1 VSERD
6 YDVLVV
12 GGGMTGL
19 AFTVLLRVCL
29 RSRRS
34 GLAIGVLESSPA
46 PAVVVPPEVGLRVV
60 ALSGASRA
68 LLERC
73 SVWQQLPAERVSP
86 YQRMVVWQ
94 HEGDPGGRDAICF
107 DAAEQ
112 GVRELGYIV
121 ENDLVRNVLW
131 RQAAQDAGLELIAG
145 AVPAALDCATDWMS
159 VTLAD
164 GSRLRSRLLVG
175 ADGAASWLRD
185 RLGIAVR
192 RRPYGQQ
199 ALVAHLRSERPH
211 RATAWQRFLRDGPIA
226 LLPLADGRSSVV
238 WSCPDSQAR
247 ELLEMSDTAFG
258 HALTGATDG
267 VLGELTLSG
276 ERAGFALVGSHAR
289 AYTGSRYALIGDAAH
304 RVHPLA
310 GQGVNLGFL
319 DAAALAEVL
328 AAHLT
333 LPRADAGDPTVL
345 RRFERWRKGANLLTL
360 GAMEAL
366 HQVFTSPWPLVP
378 RAGAIGLGIVN
389 QLGPVKR
396 RLADY
401 AIGRRGDVPRSARPG
416 LNY

>member
-1 VSERD
+1 
-6 YDVLVV
+6 
-12 GGGMTGL
+12 
-19 AFTVLLRVCL
+19 
-29 RSRRS
+29 
-34 GLAIGVLESSPA
+34 
-46 PAVVVPPEVGLRVV
+46 
-60 ALSGASRA
+60 
-68 LLERC
+68 
-73 SVWQQLPAERVSP
+73 
-86 YQRMVVWQ
+86 MVVWQ

-121 ENDLVRNVLW
+121 ENDLVRNALW
-131 RQAAQDAGLELIAG
+131 WQAAQGGAVDLIAG
-145 AVPAALDCATDWMS
+145 TAPARLECAADWMS
-159 VTLAD
+159 LTLAD
-164 GSRLRSRLLVG
+164 GNRLRARLLVG

-211 RATAWQRFLRDGPIA
+211 RSTAWQRFLPDGPVA
-226 LLPLADGRSSVV
+226 MLPLADGRSSVV

-258 HALTGATDG
+258 DALTAATTG
-267 VLGELTLSG
+267 ILGELTLTG
-276 ERAGFALVGSHAR
+276 ERASFALVGSHAR
-289 AYTGSRYALIGDAAH
+289 SYAGARFALIGDAAH

-328 AAHLT
+328 AAHLS
-333 LPRADAGDPTVL
+333 LPRADAGDPRVL

-360 GAMEAL
+360 AAMEAL
-366 HQVFTSPWPLVP
+366 HRVFTSRRPLVP
-378 RAGAIGLGIVN
+378 RAGALGLGIVN
-389 QLGPVKR
+389 RLGPVKC

-401 AIGRRGDVPRSARPG
+401 AIGRRGDLPWSATPG
-416 LNY
+416 WNY